1 MKKIGI
7 LLIALLL
14 MSEGLMVGCLQRPQQ
29 GEEKPVGE
37 KHSEFVNWSEEKFNE
52 TAIQIQHFY
61 EIVKTGN
68 WSNVLYHVLLIQDT
82 IANYTKQAND
92 FTLEDGVLDSARDEY
107 IGWLN
112 ALKEAYDKWESAAQ
126 NFINGDTETG
136 TSQAE
141 LAQILMEGTKYYI
154 DNYKQDISE
163 WRNDG

>member
-14 MSEGLMVGCLQRPQQ
+14 MSEGFIVGCLQRPQQ
-29 GEEKPVGE
+29 AEEKPVVE

-52 TAIQIQHFY
+52 MAGQIEHFY
-61 EIVKTGN
+61 EIVKIGN
-68 WSNVLYHVLLIQDT
+68 WSNVLYHTSLIQDT
-82 IANYTKQAND
+82 IDNYTKQAND

-112 ALKEAYDKWESAAQ
+112 ALKKAYDRWESAAQ
-126 NFINGDTETG
+126 NFLDGDTETG

-141 LAQILMEGTKYYI
+141 VAQILMEGTKTYV

-163 WRNDG
+163 WRNEG